1 MKLQKS
7 LYWYTQVTTFQST
20 FLNLIAKTPCT
31 MQVKSDIMYLVAC
44 DIDFIR
50 FSQITI
56 QQCLIQCSTRQ
67 ATKIPTTIVNKIHK
81 DQFSILFVDME
92 NKTGWKCSY
101 KPDFT
106 YWNSHIWFSQFS
118 RDRSIGLRMYT
129 FHSIWIESKKRV
141 VVNVLFHLRKCWC
154 ICQSNNHVS
163 VD

>member
-1 MKLQKS
+1 MKLQKNF
-7 LYWYTQVTTFQST
+7 YWYTQVTTFQST

-67 ATKIPTTIVNKIHK
+67 ATKKTTTIVNKIHK

-92 NKTGWKCSY
+92 NKT
-101 KPDFT
+101 
-106 YWNSHIWFSQFS
+106 
-118 RDRSIGLRMYT
+118 
-129 FHSIWIESKKRV
+129 V
-141 VVNVLFHLRKCWC
+141 
-154 ICQSNNHVS
+154 
-163 VD
+163 